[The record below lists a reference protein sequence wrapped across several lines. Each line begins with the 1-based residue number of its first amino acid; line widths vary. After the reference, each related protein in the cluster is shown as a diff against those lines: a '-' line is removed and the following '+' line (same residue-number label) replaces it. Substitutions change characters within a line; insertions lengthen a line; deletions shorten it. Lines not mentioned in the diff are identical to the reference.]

1 MKLSVWSGLLAMEVK
16 VRYLTREIAK
26 SFGSAGK
33 VETIHVSGDA
43 RYEDLLNIF
52 KDKLSHNGKV
62 DERMMDALVFICGG
76 RPLLT
81 IRDETLNS
89 DCTVLVGYADT
100 GG

>member
-1 MKLSVWSGLLAMEVK
+1 MEVK
-16 VRYLTREIAK
+16 VRYLTHEIAK

-33 VETIHVSGDA
+33 VETIHVFGDVK
-43 RYEDLLNIF
+43 YEDLLDIF

-62 DERMMDALVFICGG
+62 DERMMGALVFICGG

-81 IRDETLNS
+81 IRNETLDS
-89 DCTVLVGYADT
+89 DCTILIGYADT

>member
-1 MKLSVWSGLLAMEVK
+1 MEVK
-16 VRYLTREIAK
+16 VRYLTHEIAK

-33 VETIHVSGDA
+33 VETIHVSGNA
-43 RYEDLLNIF
+43 KYEDLLNIF
-52 KDKLSHNGKV
+52 GEKLRHNEEV
-62 DERMMDALVFICGG
+62 DERMMDALVFICGD

-81 IRDETLNS
+81 IRNETLDS

>member
-1 MKLSVWSGLLAMEVK
+1 MEVK
-16 VRYLTREIAK
+16 VRYLTHEIAK

-33 VETIHVSGDA
+33 METIHVSGDI
-43 RYEDLLNIF
+43 RYEDLLDIF
-52 KDKLSHNGKV
+52 REKLSNNNNV

-81 IRDETLNS
+81 IKNETLES

>member
-1 MKLSVWSGLLAMEVK
+1 MEVK
-16 VRYLTREIAK
+16 VRYLTHEIAK

-33 VETIHVSGDA
+33 VETIHVSGDVK
-43 RYEDLLNIF
+43 YEDLLDIF
-52 KDKLSHNGKV
+52 KDKMSHNGKV

-81 IRDETLNS
+81 IRNETLDS
-89 DCTVLVGYADT
+89 DCTILIGYADT

>member
-1 MKLSVWSGLLAMEVK
+1 MEVK
-16 VRYLTREIAK
+16 VRYLTHEIAK
-26 SFGSAGK
+26 SFGSGGK
-33 VETIHVSGDA
+33 VETIHVSGDVKH
-43 RYEDLLNIF
+43 EDLLDIF

-81 IRDETLNS
+81 IRNETLDS
-89 DCTVLVGYADT
+89 DCTILIGYADT

>member
-1 MKLSVWSGLLAMEVK
+1 MEVK
-16 VRYLTREIAK
+16 VRYLTHEIAK

-33 VETIHVSGDA
+33 METIHVSGNA
-43 RYEDLLNIF
+43 KYEDLLDIF
-52 KDKLSHNGKV
+52 REKLSNNNIV

-81 IRDETLNS
+81 IKNETLES